1 MRIYVAVTDF
11 GWFEFLRQCRPD
23 EVNFWRESTRPVF
36 RALRPG
42 QLFLF
47 KLHAPRNFIVGGG
60 VFSHY
65 LQLPLSIAWE
75 SFGTANGAASRNEF
89 INTVYR
95 EKRLTWH
102 DKPDISIGS
111 IVLTKPVFWSE
122 EQWIPAPD
130 SWEPNIPLGKLYDT
144 DTTEGRD
151 IIEAVLSR
159 VGTHLG
165 KPDEHG
171 SFLHDQLPSLM
182 PGSGSYKL
190 AMARLYHNQCA
201 ISGETALPA
210 LSVAQI
216 RPSER
221 GGEQSPVNGILLRK
235 DLCELFRLGY
245 ITVRPDFT
253 VGVSPRLVRE
263 SPQGLTGYTK
273 FAGRPLSGMP
283 DSFEHWPARDNLIWH
298 GENVYILQ

>member
-11 GWFEFLRQCRPD
+11 DCFAFLQQTKPD
-23 EVNFWRESTRPVF
+23 EVNFWRASTRPVF

-47 KLHAPRNFIVGGG
+47 KLHAPRNVIVGGG
-60 VFSHY
+60 VFSRY
-65 LQLPLSIAWE
+65 LQLPVSTAWE
-75 SFGTANGAASRNEF
+75 SFGTATGAASRSEF

-95 EKRLTWH
+95 EKRITWH
-102 DKPDISIGS
+102 DRPDISIGS
-111 IVLTKPVFWSE
+111 IVLTRPFFFSQD
-122 EQWIPAPD
+122 QWIPEPGT
-130 SWEPNIPLGKLYDT
+130 WERNIPLGKLYET
-144 DTTEGRD
+144 DTVEGRALLD
-151 IIEAVLSR
+151 AVLER

-165 KPDEHG
+165 RPDEQG
-171 SFLHDQLPSLM
+171 SFLVDHLTQHI
-182 PGSGSYKL
+182 PGSGSFSL
-190 AMARLYHNQCA
+190 TMTQLYHNQCA

-216 RPSER
+216 RPGER

-253 VGVSPRLVRE
+253 VSISPRLVRE
-263 SPQGLTGYTK
+263 SPRGMTGYTR
-273 FAGRPLSGMP
+273 FDGRPLSGMP
-283 DSFEHWPARDNLIWH
+283 DSFEHWPSRENLIWH
-298 GENVYILQ
+298 GDHVFISV